1 MVAMPCAL
9 QDNTSLTELRLSC
22 QLEAAGSL
30 AIANCMRRNANI
42 DVLIIHNT
50 GTTQD
55 SDSAGSSL
63 DISSSS
69 LDTRAISG
77 SRFAEIAHAL
87 RSNQSLKTFPLQ
99 GTRLTIPVQN
109 TFLDMLR
116 QNYTLNI
123 ISLLDLTSELE
134 NEMDMYTLLNR
145 SGRGRLFIEGS
156 SRREWIDTM
165 AIVSEDLDCLFY
177 LLSTRSS
184 LCDIESG
191 SRKRSM
197 VGKPDLDQ
205 RAKRSKPSQKL
216 YVFIDSFH
224 ALFTAAKVADSSRQ
238 AFTRSSNFAFFSC
251 TK

>member
-1 MVAMPCAL
+1 M
-9 QDNTSLTELRLSC
+9 
-22 QLEAAGSL
+22 
-30 AIANCMRRNANI
+30 
-42 DVLIIHNT
+42 
-50 GTTQD
+50 
-55 SDSAGSSL
+55 
-63 DISSSS
+63 
-69 LDTRAISG
+69 
-77 SRFAEIAHAL
+77 
-87 RSNQSLKTFPLQ
+87 
-99 GTRLTIPVQN
+99 
-109 TFLDMLR
+109 
-116 QNYTLNI
+116 NI
-123 ISLLDLTSELE
+123 ISLLDLASELE

-156 SRREWIDTM
+156 SRREWDTM
-165 AIVSEDLDCLFY
+165 TIVSEDLDSLFY

-205 RAKRSKPSQKL
+205 RAKRIKPSQKL

-224 ALFTAAKVADSSRQ
+224 ALFTAAKVVDSSRQ